1 MLIPLSYL
9 TEKYQFETKTVLHIG
24 AHKCEELKDYLI
36 YGADRIHWIEAD
48 KKLYRKLKWKLDRKI
63 NQITCA
69 VISDRDGDKVDFNI
83 TNNRQS
89 SSILKLKH
97 HTKVY
102 PDIVEVKSEKRK
114 TATIDSIME
123 KSIIG
128 NDEIDLLNLD
138 IQGAELLALK
148 GATKTLSNV
157 KRIVTEINEKELYD
171 GCPMIS
177 EIDSYLNYFGFE
189 RVEKEMSG
197 DAGWGDAFYIK

>member
-9 TEKYQFETKTVLHIG
+9 TQKYQFETQTVLHIG
-24 AHKCEELKDYLI
+24 AHKCEELEDYLI
-36 YGADRIHWIEAD
+36 HGATRIHWVEAD
-48 KKLYRKLKWKLDRKI
+48 KKLYRKLKWKLDKKI

-69 VISDRDGDKVDFNI
+69 VISDREGDKVDFNI

-89 SSILKLKH
+89 SSILKLKYH
-97 HTKVY
+97 STVY

-114 TATIDSIME
+114 TSTIDSIMK

-128 NDEIDLLNLD
+128 DNEIDLLNLD

-148 GATKTLSNV
+148 GASETLPNV
-157 KRIVTEINEKELYD
+157 KRLVTEINEKELYD

-177 EIDSYLNYFGFE
+177 EIDSYLRSFGFQ
-189 RVEKEMSG
+189 RVEKKMSA